1 MNDIISFLKEI
12 FMMKQDDK
20 KVGLSQF
27 KQTTEAE
34 PRQAKKTFKKT
45 TENIKISDLMRGSY

>member
-27 KQTTEAE
+27 KQSVEQE
-34 PRQAKKTFKKT
+34 QHQAKKTFKKA
-45 TENIKISDLMRGSY
+45 ENIKISDLMRGSY